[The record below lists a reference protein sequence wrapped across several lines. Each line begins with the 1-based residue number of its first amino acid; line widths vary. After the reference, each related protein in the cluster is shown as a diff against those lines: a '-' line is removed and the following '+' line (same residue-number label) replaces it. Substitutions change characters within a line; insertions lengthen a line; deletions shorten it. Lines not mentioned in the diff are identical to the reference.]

1 MQQVYILTLME
12 RALFVLDSAAPWRQ
26 WKYNMKIKQGIEA
39 NTLVR
44 QESSTVPFL
53 LAQGKQ

>member
-12 RALFVLDSAAPWRQ
+12 RALFVLDNAAP

-53 LAQGKQ
+53 LAQGMQ

>member
-1 MQQVYILTLME
+1 ME